1 MYLISQSNY
10 SWMFIA
16 CLFIVDEREIN
27 KNNIFTAEPKEEKI
41 KDTPENKKSKK
52 WKTQNATPSEQFK
65 I

>member
-41 KDTPENKKSKK
+41 KDTPENKK
-52 WKTQNATPSEQFK
+52 
-65 I
+65 